1 MLMDITQVR
10 TLWLAS
16 VTRDELTIT
25 RLTTAA
31 LAIKAV
37 LAVLESQH
45 KDRWLKVDIKHYSPE
60 ETTGIYGLGAYFWL
74 NRLFLAGYSNVIR
87 MKDLY
92 PLDSSMKAAAL
103 ESRLASVMKKPKFR
117 GQRFGLEKALARTL
131 AVSFLAPVA
140 PRVSL
145 IGFTFCQSFLIKS
158 ALTYLEKP
166 STSRNPS
173 VGYGLIGATI
183 IIYAGMALSKAL
195 YLYFHERSI
204 WMVRGALASAIY
216 RKTTEAK
223 IGTFDESSA
232 ITLMSTDV
240 ERIRQGMVM
249 LHDFWAGIIE
259 VAIACYLLYRYLG
272 VAFVA
277 PIIMVVICVFL
288 TAGVASFTSDR
299 QKEWMKKIQARVGI
313 TADVIANM
321 KSLKISGLTLPIE
334 SIIQDLRLEE
344 LRVGGRFRMVLT
356 YSVVIAFVPFFI
368 SPIITFSW
376 TSATLDITTMF
387 TSYSYLILLS
397 DPLIYLFDNVPQV
410 LSAAACLGR
419 IQEFLDKDPR
429 KDFRISFE
437 RGQYPPEKP
446 SRGLASVGDQSG
458 DNPPMVTISE
468 GNFGWTEETMA
479 LVNIDLAIPTQQL
492 TMIVGPMASGKTT
505 LCKVLLGEVPV
516 SKGQFV
522 LASSLRRIGFCDQSP
537 FLANETIQ
545 HNIVGFSPFNQGRYS
560 EVIEATM
567 LTVDLLALP
576 QGDETKVGSNG
587 ITLSGGQKQRVSM
600 ARALYLETEFFLFD
614 DILSGLDADTEEQV
628 FRRVFGPNGLIKRRG
643 ATAVLC
649 THSVRHLPSAD
660 QIIALADGSIVEQ
673 GNFDDLMANQKY
685 VHGLGLK
692 LQAPEERSLASFGIA
707 VESEN
712 FTTES
717 LLLAKAPT
725 KTDIQSENELATR
738 RHGDRKVYKHYYR
751 SIGFWPAFFFTV
763 FALVYGFFYSFQSVW
778 ITLWSTG
785 TSADPPAHRNAFY
798 LGLFATFQVIGLLS
812 LYAVVRV
819 VMSWIIGLS
828 GSALHKAALQT
839 VVNAP
844 LRFFTTTDTGVVTNY
859 FSQDMTII
867 DGDLPFALVNTAIDI
882 AMCLGMAAVIATSSP
897 YLAIS
902 YPFLF
907 LILWVIQNFYLRTSR
922 QLRLLDLEA
931 KSPLYTHFLDTMK
944 GIATFRAFGWI
955 DEGLLKN
962 FNLLDDSQRPAYLL
976 AMIQRWLSFTLD
988 TLVAVLATVVIIL
1001 STQLSSSTGFT
1012 GASLITLMTFGG
1024 VLSSLIRQYTGL
1036 EVSLGAINR
1045 LKTFS
1050 EKVKPEQQPGED
1062 IIPDES
1068 WPQRGEIDIRG
1079 VSASY
1084 GDTSIDAARS
1094 DGEALSHIHSSS
1106 NLAIKDLRIIIH
1118 AGEKVAICGRSGSGK
1133 SSTILLLLRL
1143 LEPIP
1148 STAENIDID
1157 GVPLSRIDRA
1167 ILRQRIIAIPQE
1179 SVFLPDG
1186 SSFKSNLDPS
1196 GVSLG
1201 TECQAVLETV
1211 GLWSFVTERGG
1222 LAAGMI
1228 PDTFSQ
1234 GQKQLFSLARA
1245 ILRRRVRSRE
1255 VGTEK
1260 NGGILLLDEVSSSV
1274 DIDTDRAMHECIK
1287 SEFQGYTIVMY

>member
-1 MLMDITQVR
+1 
-10 TLWLAS
+10 
-16 VTRDELTIT
+16 
-25 RLTTAA
+25 
-31 LAIKAV
+31 
-37 LAVLESQH
+37 
-45 KDRWLKVDIKHYSPE
+45 
-60 ETTGIYGLGAYFWL
+60 
-74 NRLFLAGYSNVIR
+74 
-87 MKDLY
+87 
-92 PLDSSMKAAAL
+92 
-103 ESRLASVMKKPKFR
+103 
-117 GQRFGLEKALARTL
+117 
-131 AVSFLAPVA
+131 
-140 PRVSL
+140 
-145 IGFTFCQSFLIKS
+145 
-158 ALTYLEKP
+158 
-166 STSRNPS
+166 
-173 VGYGLIGATI
+173 
-183 IIYAGMALSKAL
+183 MAL
-195 YLYFHERSI
+195 
-204 WMVRGALASAIY
+204 
-216 RKTTEAK
+216 
-223 IGTFDESSA
+223 
-232 ITLMSTDV
+232 
-240 ERIRQGMVM
+240 
-249 LHDFWAGIIE
+249 
-259 VAIACYLLYRYLG
+259 
-272 VAFVA
+272 
-277 PIIMVVICVFL
+277 
-288 TAGVASFTSDR
+288 
-299 QKEWMKKIQARVGI
+299 
-313 TADVIANM
+313 
-321 KSLKISGLTLPIE
+321 
-334 SIIQDLRLEE
+334 
-344 LRVGGRFRMVLT
+344 
-356 YSVVIAFVPFFI
+356 
-368 SPIITFSW
+368 
-376 TSATLDITTMF
+376 
-387 TSYSYLILLS
+387 
-397 DPLIYLFDNVPQV
+397 
-410 LSAAACLGR
+410 
-419 IQEFLDKDPR
+419 
-429 KDFRISFE
+429 
-437 RGQYPPEKP
+437 
-446 SRGLASVGDQSG
+446 
-458 DNPPMVTISE
+458 
-468 GNFGWTEETMA
+468 
-479 LVNIDLAIPTQQL
+479 L

-505 LCKVLLGEVPV
+505 LCKVLLGEVPL
-516 SKGQFV
+516 SEGQV
-522 LASSLRRIGFCDQSP
+522 ILASSLRRIGFCDQNP
-537 FLANETIQ
+537 FLANETIK

-560 EVIEATM
+560 EVIEATL

-600 ARALYLETEFFLFD
+600 ARALYLETEFYLFD
-614 DILSGLDADTEEQV
+614 DTLSGLDADTEEQV

-649 THSVRHLPSAD
+649 THSIRHLPSAD

-673 GNFDDLMANQKY
+673 GSLDDLMANQKY
-685 VHGLGLK
+685 VHGLGVK
-692 LQAPEERSLASFGIA
+692 VQTPEQRSLASFGIA
-707 VESEN
+707 VKSEN
-712 FTTES
+712 STTES
-717 LLLAKAPT
+717 LLLAKAPPE
-725 KTDIQSENELATR
+725 TDIQSENELAAK

-798 LGLFATFQVIGLLS
+798 LGLFATFQVLGLLS

-844 LRFFTTTDTGVVTNY
+844 LRFFTTTDTGVIINH

-882 AMCLGMAAVIATSSP
+882 AMCLGMAAVIAT
-897 YLAIS
+897 
-902 YPFLF
+902 
-907 LILWVIQNFYLRTSR
+907 NFYLRTSR

-944 GIATFRAFGWI
+944 GIATFRAFGWV

-962 FNLLDDSQRPAYLL
+962 FKLLDDSQRPAYLL

-1001 STQLSSSTGFT
+1001 STQLSSSTAFT

-1024 VLSSLIRQYTGL
+1024 VLSSLVRQYAGL

-1068 WPQRGEIDIRG
+1068 WPQRGEIHIRG

-1084 GDTSIDAARS
+1084 
-1094 DGEALSHIHSSS
+1094 SSLK
-1106 NLAIKDLRIIIH
+1106 LAIKDLRITIH
-1118 AGEKVAICGRSGSGK
+1118 VGEKVAICGRSGSGK
-1133 SSTILLLLRL
+1133 SSTILLLLHL

-1196 GVSLG
+1196 GVSFG
-1201 TECQAVLETV
+1201 MECQEVLETV

-1222 LAAGMI
+1222 LAAGMV

-1287 SEFQGYTIVMY
+1287 SEFQGYTIVMAP